1 MNDQCLAIGFIRAD
15 APRSEKLR
23 QIKRLRRANII
34 RMMYQ
39 EIKLDACLKYIKKG
53 ETLIVCAL
61 SDLSGSLP
69 EFVEFMNECESKG
82 VGFCAL
88 KEGDFVNADL
98 Q

>member
-1 MNDQCLAIGFIRAD
+1 MNDQCMAIGFIRAS

-39 EIKLDACLKYIKKG
+39 ERMPNDCLKYIKKG
-53 ETLIVCAL
+53 ETLVVCAL
-61 SDLSGSLP
+61 SDLAGKLP
-69 EFVEFMNECESKG
+69 EFVEFLNECESKG

-88 KEGDFVNADL
+88 KEGDFVNANL